1 LTHFNEK
8 FSNQEDLFKNL
19 TSEKCD
25 KNVVDNK
32 INEVNK
38 QITEKDLLFENYKTD
53 VGNKI
58 DSIIKRQKKLEELI
72 ETKAERTSLA
82 DLFDQIKL
90 KVSKDELINL
100 EDKVFPLMREVVM
113 KTTLFS
119 EKIEDTTSQMIRY
132 DEMILNCASNVD
144 IRDLKNKINAC
155 LKIEK
160 FEANKADQSVINEKL
175 TTFKTLA
182 DEQFLNFDTML
193 SVNTENIDKLTN
205 ELDSVKD
212 KQNDVITHDDLN
224 ELKERIEIKADKLD
238 IIKIY
243 DLKANKLDISAVTRI
258 IDELHRQIQLLSN
271 NNLSVIKNLMLESK
285 NKETEDVKAK
295 NRTIMLKHANG
306 INSFIC
312 DFNIG
317 DTQMKNYNKNE
328 NDKLNSFKELNDQNI
343 QDVTKLLINIKDSN
357 LLVGNKGFSKKNK
370 SLNLINADG

>member
-1 LTHFNEK
+1 M
-8 FSNQEDLFKNL
+8 
-19 TSEKCD
+19 
-25 KNVVDNK
+25 
-32 INEVNK
+32 
-38 QITEKDLLFENYKTD
+38 
-53 VGNKI
+53 
-58 DSIIKRQKKLEELI
+58 I
-72 ETKAERTSLA
+72 ETKAERTSFA
-82 DLFDQIKL
+82 DLFDKIKL

-160 FEANKADQSVINEKL
+160 FEANKADQSAINEKM
-175 TTFKTLA
+175 TNFKILA
-182 DEQFLNFDTML
+182 DEQFLNFDAML

-285 NKETEDVKAK
+285 NKETDDVKAK
-295 NRTIMLKHANG
+295 NRTIMLQHANG

-312 DFNIG
+312 DYNIG
-317 DTQMKNYNKNE
+317 DTHMKNYNE

-343 QDVTKLLINIKDSN
+343 LDVTKLLINIKDSN